1 MSSINDESI
10 DKKQDSAAEVK
21 EFFDKYLVKKISLT
35 SNQVNAVI
43 GFFEK
48 RGFGKQSAVAISSV
62 LLQQADIDG
71 VNIFKLLDTL
81 KGLNEVQLNNLV
93 STILNNNRSRFSS
106 IGYRSNPSSQTREQR
121 NIKV

>member
-71 VNIFKLLDTL
+71 VNVFKLLDTL

-106 IGYRSNPSSQTREQR
+106 IGYRSNPLSQTREQR